1 MQPCGQTIVLYGLSM
16 GLEGHFSLLQTTK
29 NWVKY
34 KHREFAYCRLLHPV
48 LPPGRQTPRPTSV
61 VAAASTSAGTSP
73 PDVSKW
79 KCLINCIGQTRR
91 QNGKYSSTAVDIQN
105 FVCLLHFESQVFF
118 DSGIKMWKCWH
129 NSQNFQVC
137 TGACAVDFAV
147 LLDLGT
153 FSWQSGW
160 TFILQ

>member
-1 MQPCGQTIVLYGLSM
+1 M

-34 KHREFAYCRLLHPV
+34 KHREFAYCRLLLPV

-79 KCLINCIGQTRR
+79 KCFINCIGQTDK
-91 QNGKYSSTAVDIQN
+91 QTDKMESNSSTAVDIQN
-105 FVCLLHFESQVFF
+105 FVCLLQFEIQVFF
-118 DSGIKMWKCWH
+118 DSGIKM
-129 NSQNFQVC
+129 
-137 TGACAVDFAV
+137 
-147 LLDLGT
+147 
-153 FSWQSGW
+153 
-160 TFILQ
+160 